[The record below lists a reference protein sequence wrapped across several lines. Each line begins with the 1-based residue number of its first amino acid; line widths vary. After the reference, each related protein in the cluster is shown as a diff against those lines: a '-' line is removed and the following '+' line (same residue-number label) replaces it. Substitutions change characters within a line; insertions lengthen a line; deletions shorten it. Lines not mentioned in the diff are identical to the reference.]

1 MDQQRVKS
9 IQPKFPHLLVHN
21 WFTEENIAGF
31 ETQLGWIDCM
41 YNITTENNFGLPQ
54 AEEILIWYFWPSS
67 DLLRK
72 YDFIREGFEYYV
84 FLIVPS
90 FQMTYCLFHCYNS
103 LFTESID
110 SCKMFLLFCGNHHNT
125 YVHHFLWWY
134 IHIM

>member
-72 YDFIREGFEYYV
+72 YDFVREGFEYYV
-84 FLIVPS
+84 F
-90 FQMTYCLFHCYNS
+90 
-103 LFTESID
+103 
-110 SCKMFLLFCGNHHNT
+110 
-125 YVHHFLWWY
+125 
-134 IHIM
+134 